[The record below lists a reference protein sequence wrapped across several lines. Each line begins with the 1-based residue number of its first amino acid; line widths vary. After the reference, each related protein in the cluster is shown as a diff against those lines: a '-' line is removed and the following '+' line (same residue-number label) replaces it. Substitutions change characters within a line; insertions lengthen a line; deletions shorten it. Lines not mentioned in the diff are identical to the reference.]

1 MNKTVNLFAAKPKIL
16 FLTDG
21 LGALLTAFLLFV
33 VLRNFNGYF
42 GVSQKMLTW
51 LSMIAAIFCFYS
63 MICFVTLKGN
73 WAPFIKA
80 IGIANLM
87 YCITTGLLL
96 VYSPGL
102 TVAGAIYFLAEIA
115 IIGVL
120 VYVEFQAAN
129 AIRQNEAKGNG

>member
-80 IGIANLM
+80 IGIANL
-87 YCITTGLLL
+87 I
-96 VYSPGL
+96 YSPGL